1 MNSRS
6 LVLISRHLSL
16 PPGENILLLGPR
28 ATGKSTLLRE
38 YFKPAATYW
47 IDLLLPSTE
56 DKFARDPER
65 LLREVEALPP
75 SIGTVVI
82 DEIQKVPA
90 LLDVVHAL
98 IESPTRAGNRQF
110 VLTGSSARK
119 LKSGSANLL
128 AGRALAYS
136 LFPFTSFELGEQF
149 DLSAALK
156 YGTLPKVSQLKTE
169 ASRRKTLET
178 YALTYINEEIR
189 AEQAVRALDP
199 FRKFLQVAAQ
209 SNGKIVN
216 FSAIA
221 KDVHVDE
228 KTVRK
233 YFEILEDTLIG
244 FFLESFH
251 LSVRKKVGM
260 APKFYFF
267 DTGVTRALAR
277 TLTLDLEGGT
287 FCWGNAFEHFVILEC
302 QRLIAYSGN
311 QFELHFLR
319 TYDDKEIDLVVQR
332 PGKPLLLVEIKSSNA
347 IHPDHVAS
355 LMDLRQ
361 LIDVPAECVLFSR
374 DPVAQVIQGVRCLP
388 WQQGLKEYF
397 TGPDLAVF

>member
-1 MNSRS
+1 M
-6 LVLISRHLSL
+6 IFRHLNL
-16 PPGENILLLGPR
+16 PLGENILLLGPR

-38 YFKPAATYW
+38 CYDPAATYW
-47 IDLLLPSTE
+47 IDLLLPSIE
-56 DKFARDPER
+56 DRFARDPER
-65 LLREVEALPP
+65 LIREVHALP
-75 SIGTVVI
+75 SSVSTVVI
-82 DEIQKVPA
+82 DEIQKVPS

-98 IESPTRAGNRQF
+98 IEAPDQKIKKQF

-119 LKSGSANLL
+119 LKTGSANLL

-136 LFPFTSFELGEQF
+136 LFPFTSFELGPQF
-149 DLSAALK
+149 DLTSALK

-189 AEQAVRALDP
+189 AEQSVRALDP

-233 YFEILEDTLIG
+233 YFEVLEDTLIG

-251 LSVRKKVGM
+251 TSVRKKVGM

-277 TLTLDLEGGT
+277 SLTLDLEAGSYS
-287 FCWGNAFEHFVILEC
+287 WGNAFEHFVILEC
-302 QRLIAYSGN
+302 KRLISYSGN
-311 QFELHFLR
+311 QFELNFLR
-319 TYDDKEIDLVVQR
+319 TYEDKEIDLVVQR
-332 PGKPLLLVEIKSSNA
+332 PGKPLLLIEIKSSTE
-347 IHPDHVAS
+347 IKSEHIET
-355 LMDLRQ
+355 LLDLRN
-361 LIDVPAECVLFSR
+361 LIDIPSECVLFSR
-374 DPVAQVIQGVRCLP
+374 DPVAQVIEGVRCLP
-388 WQQGLKEYF
+388 WQQGLREYF
-397 TGPDLAVF
+397 TGPDLPQF